1 MDHDELDPDEESEFA
16 VRYLGE
22 EGEGDE
28 EANEDEGDLDLSE
41 VEDEPA
47 GGLGGVQ
54 PEEW

>member
-22 EGEGDE
+22 KGEGDE
-28 EANEDEGDLDLSE
+28 DAGEDEDEADLLEEESLD
-41 VEDEPA
+41 
-47 GGLGGVQ
+47 GLGRMQ